1 VTLRLADRDGAL
13 FAQPME
19 VEWRATGADA
29 DATQPVNTDVLVEA
43 AKHMAA
49 RARAV
54 ALAANRRG
62 DLDAARNILKTTAET
77 LRALAPGV
85 RQVEALAAELE
96 AEQAEF
102 SAEMDAI
109 ARKKRH
115 FASYNVA
122 YSRSEEGKAK
132 RRPPAS

>member
-13 FAQPME
+13 FAQPMQ
-19 VEWRATGADA
+19 VEWLATSADA

-43 AKHMAA
+43 AKQLAE
-49 RARAV
+49 RARAD

-62 DLDAARNILKTTAET
+62 DLDAAKNMLKTAAET

-85 RQVEALAAELE
+85 REIEALAAELE

-102 SAEMDAI
+102 SAPMDPI
-109 ARKKRH
+109 ALKQRH

-122 YSRSEEGKAK
+122 YSRSKEGKAK